1 MKIQIWS
8 HPLALVALL
17 CMNCAFNVL
26 AAQPPTAPAISATK
40 RDALLVDND
49 GDGLADR
56 GDRLQYTVVVS
67 NTGSVEATGVIF
79 SDALDA
85 NTTLISG
92 SLQTTPLAYDGAA
105 TTAEATPVAITLTG
119 NEFDGDT
126 LVFTIASSAA
136 NGSLGAITPVS
147 AVAASVTYT
156 PAANYNGDD
165 SFTFRVADD
174 DGNTDTA
181 TVNITVTAVND
192 APVAVADSYSTDEDM
207 PLSSAP
213 GSVLDNDT
221 DADGDTLTAVLVSGP
236 DDGNLVFN
244 TDGTFT
250 YTPDANFN
258 GTDSFTYRA
267 DDGNVLS
274 GVATVTIAVNP
285 VNDVPVAVADS
296 YSTDEDTTFVS
307 APASVLNNDNDVDG
321 DTLTAVLV
329 TGPGDGDLALNTNG
343 TFTYAPD
350 ADFNGTD
357 SFTYRASDDSS
368 GSAPATVTIAVM
380 PVNDAPV
387 AVADSY
393 STDEDTAFVSAP
405 DSVLDNDIDV
415 DGDSLTAVSGAGP
428 SNGTLMLNPNGTF
441 TYTPAPNFNGTDSFT
456 YRANDG
462 NALSGPATVTISVA
476 AVNDAPV
483 AMNDTYGTDEETPLI
498 SDPESVLDND
508 TDVENHALTAI
519 LVSGPANGDLTL
531 NLNGTFIYT
540 PASNFS
546 GSDTFTYRANDGDL
560 NSNVATVTIMVN
572 SVNDAPVAN
581 PDSFTTNENTPLDSG
596 ENSVLDNDDDP
607 ENDTLT
613 AVLDGDPSNGTL
625 TFNSDGTFVYTP
637 APNFSGTDSFTYHAN
652 DGSLNSNT
660 TTVTITVT
668 AVDDPPVA
676 ANDEATLIE
685 DAAAAAID
693 VLDNDTDN
701 DGGPISISSVTQ
713 PDNGGVVI
721 TSGGADLTYEP
732 DPDYCNDGVPT
743 DDFTYTLAPGGDTAT
758 VSVTVT
764 CVNDAPVAVADSY
777 STDEDTP
784 FDSAPD
790 SVLENDDDVEGDSLT
805 AVLVTGPADGN
816 LMLNPDGTFT
826 YTPAPNFSGTDSFTY
841 QANDGN
847 QDSNVATV
855 TITVTAVDDL
865 PVAVD
870 DEATVIEDAAATAI
884 DVLNNDTDIDGGP
897 ISISSVTQPDNGEVV
912 ITNGGDGLTYEPNP
926 DYCND
931 DAPTDDFSYTLT
943 PGGDTATVS
952 VTVTCVDDPPVASA
966 DNWGSI
972 GNTRLAVDQAALAGE
987 ITTSRLQ
994 PSSSQ
999 PAELYFG
1006 ETIDIAIGTL
1016 PVGKGV
1022 TLTFEAMIGASVPTS
1037 VTEISNQAQV
1047 TGDNFAT
1054 VLSDD
1059 PDTAAPSD
1067 PTVTDLDEPDPV
1079 VIFLPLVVTPG
1090 LPDLVVSDLAVSSGG
1105 VQVVVEN
1112 QGTAPVLNAFW
1123 VDVYIDPSPPP
1134 TAVNQTWEM
1143 LADEGLVWAVTG
1155 AALPL
1160 DPGETVTLTIGDA
1173 YYRPSLSNFSGT
1185 LAAGTP
1191 VYAQVDSAQ
1200 AGVSYGAVL
1209 ENHERTG
1216 GAYNNI
1222 TGPVSP
1228 ATSIAVELDEEGGA
1242 RAIELGPERP

>member
-1 MKIQIWS
+1 
-8 HPLALVALL
+8 
-17 CMNCAFNVL
+17 MNCAFNVL

-357 SFTYRASDDSS
+357 SFTYRASDGSG

-387 AVADSY
+387 TVADSY

-405 DSVLDNDIDV
+405 DSVLDNDDDV

-441 TYTPAPNFNGTDSFT
+441 TYTPAPNFNGTDS
-456 YRANDG
+456 
-462 NALSGPATVTISVA
+462 
-476 AVNDAPV
+476 
-483 AMNDTYGTDEETPLI
+483 
-498 SDPESVLDND
+498 
-508 TDVENHALTAI
+508 
-519 LVSGPANGDLTL
+519 
-531 NLNGTFIYT
+531 
-540 PASNFS
+540 
-546 GSDTFTYRANDGDL
+546 FTYRANDGDL

-676 ANDEATLIE
+676 VNDEATLIE

-943 PGGDTATVS
+943 PGGDTAMVS

-972 GNTRLAVDQAALAGE
+972 GNTRLAVDQAALADE

-999 PAELYFG
+999 AVELYSG

-1022 TLTFEAMIGASVPTS
+1022 TLTFEAMIGVSVPTS

-1059 PDTAAPSD
+1059 PDTAAASD